1 MTIDVR
7 TLKEVGRR
15 VFAGIFPSWVAVWR
29 ALRNDSLVCFHSEVP
44 VSPVSCSSG
53 DWKVKCGVNA
63 SQLSAVFLQLA
74 LMGQCRHEARTC
86 CTSTE
91 MSWTPTCSMT
101 ANVLL
106 LSQAEQAVA

>member
-1 MTIDVR
+1 MREMRTQIAQWLVTIDVR

-63 SQLSAVFLQLA
+63 SQLSAVCLQLA
-74 LMGQCRHEARTC
+74 LVGQCRYEARTC
-86 CTSTE
+86 WCVYGDELDTN
-91 MSWTPTCSMT
+91 M
-101 ANVLL
+101 
-106 LSQAEQAVA
+106 